1 MVAVR
6 TGEPGSSGVSLVV
19 LETENLSGFRVGRRL
34 EKLGQHASDTA
45 ELFLD
50 GVRLKANQLLGG
62 QEGQGFRQLMSQLP
76 YERLLLDVMAGD
88 ASRFMR
94 RDAVEAS
101 WDWVT
106 KILDGWAQ
114 QKLRWLPEY
123 SAGTWG
129 PVEGERMIQNDGRA
143 WRIL

>member
-1 MVAVR
+1 
-6 TGEPGSSGVSLVV
+6 
-19 LETENLSGFRVGRRL
+19 
-34 EKLGQHASDTA
+34 
-45 ELFLD
+45 
-50 GVRLKANQLLGG
+50 
-62 QEGQGFRQLMSQLP
+62 
-76 YERLLLDVMAGD
+76 LLDVMAGD

-123 SAGTWG
+123 QAGTWG
-129 PVEGERMIQNDGRA
+129 PVEAERMIEHDGRS